1 MMHFAMAPR
10 VITGLGPVTRALLSA
25 CVFLRPLIKSSR
37 STRQAPFHERHLI
50 DRMDEQGG

>member
-1 MMHFAMAPR
+1 
-10 VITGLGPVTRALLSA
+10 VTRALLSA

-37 STRQAPFHERHLI
+37 LTRQAPFHERHLI